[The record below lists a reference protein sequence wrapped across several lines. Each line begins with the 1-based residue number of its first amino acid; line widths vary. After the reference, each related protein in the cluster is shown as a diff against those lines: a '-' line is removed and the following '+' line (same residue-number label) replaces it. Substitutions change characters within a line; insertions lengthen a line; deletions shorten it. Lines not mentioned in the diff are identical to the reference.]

1 MNLTGDVIAGVAALS
16 KYHFGKA
23 FRQSTGVTL
32 HGYVLARR
40 IRRAEQLLI
49 KSDLPLVAI
58 RRRQRVCEQSHFTTV
73 FSTRNAGRV
82 PPDEK
87 SVYAPFHL
95 PARENRSILKDR
107 FGPVRLHFF

>member
-73 FSTRNAGRV
+73 FSTRNGI
-82 PPDEK
+82 PPAAFRQMRRAFTRHFTYRPEK
-87 SVYAPFHL
+87 TALF
-95 PARENRSILKDR
+95 
-107 FGPVRLHFF
+107 